1 MVDGAFPSIAPLKSL
16 FTGFKTMPIH
26 QASSRNGYI
35 VVGSAFIVMLS
46 IWGTFA
52 TFGVFFNSFVSE
64 FGWSRALTS
73 GASSTRDLVFGIVC
87 IFMPKICD
95 RYGYRLVVSA
105 SGLILGLGYFLMSQL
120 HTPWELYVYNGIII
134 AFGMG
139 TYVSLLSLVAQWFEQ
154 KRGRMTAIAFSGMG
168 MGIMVFPSLASQLI
182 ILYGWRHAYQIL
194 ALVGFVLIFA
204 AAQFLKTRPQ
214 DSKGPVKRSSM
225 RGDNEISPFHES
237 YGISLKEG
245 LRTKQFWFLSAIYF
259 FFLYM
264 LLTVTVH
271 IVIYAKDM
279 GVPAGSSAGI
289 ISVIGI
295 LCVVGLNAAGNWAD
309 RIGNRVSLMMS
320 FLLMTL
326 SFFWLLISR
335 NEGTLI
341 LFAILFGLAYGG
353 VQVLFSPSV
362 AELFGIRSHGV
373 LLGAAAFVGTFGAV
387 SGPVLSGYI
396 FDSAKSYTPA
406 FIICA
411 CMGIASI
418 VLASRLRPLKGQGPL
433 FSAAAKP
440 EKSR

>member
-1 MVDGAFPSIAPLKSL
+1 MS
-16 FTGFKTMPIH
+16 IH
-26 QASSRNGYI
+26 QASSREGYI

-46 IWGTFA
+46 IWGAFA
-52 TFGVFFNSFVSE
+52 TFGVFFDSFVTE

-73 GASSTRDLVFGIVC
+73 GASSTRDLVFGVVC
-87 IFMPKICD
+87 ILMPKICD

-105 SGLILGLGYFLMSQL
+105 SGLILGLGYFLMSHLQA
-120 HTPWELYVYNGIII
+120 PWELYVYNGIII
-134 AFGMG
+134 AFGMS

-168 MGIMVFPSLASQLI
+168 VGIMVFPSLSSQLI
-182 ILYGWRHAYQIL
+182 FLYGWRHAYQIL
-194 ALVGFVLIFA
+194 ALVSCVLILI

-214 DSKGPVKRSSM
+214 NSEGHVKRPPF
-225 RGDNEISPFHES
+225 REENETSPFDEP
-237 YGISLKEG
+237 YGISLKEA

-309 RIGNRVSLMMS
+309 RIGNRVSLTMS

-326 SFFWLLISR
+326 SFFWLLISKS
-335 NEGTLI
+335 EGALI

-387 SGPVLSGYI
+387 FGPVLSGYI

-411 CMGIASI
+411 FMGIASI
-418 VLASRLRPLKGQGPL
+418 VLASRLRPLKGHDPL
-433 FSAAAKP
+433 PTAAAGP
-440 EKSR
+440 QSRQ